1 MLEAIDD
8 NLGLMQKSKLKRI
21 LDSAPAI
28 PKSGEKMFE
37 PLTVE
42 YNSYRNNYVTN
53 KIFDPTSVTLS
64 KYSQE
69 I

>member
-8 NLGLMQKSKLKRI
+8 DLGLMQKSKLKRI
-21 LDSAPAI
+21 LNSAATI
-28 PKSGEKMFE
+28 PKSGEKLFE

-42 YNSYRNNYVTN
+42 YNSYKNNYVKN

-64 KYSQE
+64 KYRQE